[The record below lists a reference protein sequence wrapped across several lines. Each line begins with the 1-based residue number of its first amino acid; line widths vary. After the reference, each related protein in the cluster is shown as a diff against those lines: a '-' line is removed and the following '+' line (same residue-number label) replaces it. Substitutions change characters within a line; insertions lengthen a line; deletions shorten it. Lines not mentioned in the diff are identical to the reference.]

1 MSGGM
6 HIFVLREFQKWLS
19 EEKPLPDGA
28 KFFSQRP
35 DQCPLAWFLIVVHRY
50 RVPEIKGKTAFWYQG
65 HVFTERSLP
74 KWARVYASLVDT
86 RYIPGEPMTLEQARE
101 ALQETIIAMKVPERL
116 N

>member
-28 KFFSQRP
+28 KFFSLSP
-35 DQCPLAWFLIVVHRY
+35 NQCPLAWFLICKHRY
-50 RVPEIKGKTAFWYQG
+50 RVPHVKGKTVSWYSG

-86 RYIPGEPMTLEQARE
+86 RYIPGEMTLQQARE
-101 ALQETIIAMKVPERL
+101 ALQETIIAMKAPEKL